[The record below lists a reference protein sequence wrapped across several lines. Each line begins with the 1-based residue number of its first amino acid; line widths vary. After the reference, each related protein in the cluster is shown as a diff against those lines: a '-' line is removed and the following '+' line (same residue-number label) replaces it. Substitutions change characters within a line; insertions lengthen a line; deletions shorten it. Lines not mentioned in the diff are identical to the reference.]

1 MASARENDLNPNT
14 YIGLSFPLRQDIYN
28 DFALTK
34 NSLEQSKH
42 NLKNLLLTHIGER
55 VGQPEFGSRMRELCF
70 EQQGDELPVKIEEE
84 VKRAVSNWLPYI
96 NIQEVNTLTEEGDK
110 NKIFVEVKFS
120 TTLNPQTM
128 ESITMDTSYG
138 ASRFVGSDGLE
149 YRR

>member
-14 YIGLSFPLRQDIYN
+14 YIGLSFPLRRDIYN

-34 NSLEQSKH
+34 NSLQQSRH
-42 NLKNLLLTHIGER
+42 NLRNLLLTQVGER
-55 VGQPEFGSRMRELCF
+55 VGQPEFGSRLRELCF
-70 EQQGDELPVKIEEE
+70 EQQNDELPVKLEEE
-84 VKRAVSNWLPYI
+84 VRRATGVWLPYI

-128 ESITMDTSYG
+128 ESITMDASYG

>member
-14 YIGLSFPLRQDIYN
+14 YIGLSFPLRKDSNN
-28 DFALTK
+28 DFRLTK
-34 NSLEQSKH
+34 NSLEQSRH
-42 NLKNLLLTHIGER
+42 NLRNLLLTQVGER
-55 VGQPEFGSRMRELCF
+55 VGQPEFGSRLRELCF
-70 EQQGDELPVKIEEE
+70 EQQNDELPVKLEEE
-84 VKRAVSNWLPYI
+84 VRRATGVWLTYI

-128 ESITMDTSYG
+128 ESITMDASYG

>member
-1 MASARENDLNPNT
+1 MSARENDLNPNT
-14 YIGLSFPLRQDIYN
+14 YIGLSFPLRRDINN

-34 NSLEQSKH
+34 NSLQQSRH
-42 NLKNLLLTHIGER
+42 NLRNLLLTQVGER
-55 VGQPEFGSRMRELCF
+55 VGQPEFGSRLRELCF
-70 EQQGDELPVKIEEE
+70 EQQNDELPIRLEEE
-84 VKRAVSNWLPYI
+84 VRRATGVWLPYI

-128 ESITMDTSYG
+128 ESITLDASYG
-138 ASRFVGSDGLE
+138 AALVVGSDGLQ

>member
-1 MASARENDLNPNT
+1 MSARENDLNPNT
-14 YIGLSFPLRQDIYN
+14 YIGLSFPLRRDINN

-34 NSLEQSKH
+34 NSLQQSRH
-42 NLKNLLLTHIGER
+42 NLRNLLLTQVGER
-55 VGQPEFGSRMRELCF
+55 VGQPEFGSRLRELCF
-70 EQQGDELPVKIEEE
+70 EQQNDELPIRLEEE
-84 VKRAVSNWLPYI
+84 VRRATGVWLPYI

-128 ESITMDTSYG
+128 ESITLDASYG
-138 ASRFVGSDGLE
+138 ATLVVGDDGLQ